1 MSCLFLF
8 FKLNLFYSVWLLR
21 KWCKIEAK
29 MGIFSMFL
37 VAIEIYFSLLLC
49 LGSLKM
55 KEKEKILL
63 FFFLLK
69 SVEFVLILKE
79 HIQRVK
85 WNSGQYHA
93 LALSSRKKTWDIKTT
108 KEEKK
113 IKNLTQQEYHKRLVV
128 NEERCCILKNSSKVS
143 LGC

>member
-1 MSCLFLF
+1 
-8 FKLNLFYSVWLLR
+8 
-21 KWCKIEAK
+21 

-113 IKNLTQQEYHKRLVV
+113 N
-128 NEERCCILKNSSKVS
+128 
-143 LGC
+143 